1 MALTSRVW
9 SLGKLLVLLAALA
22 ATYLGSFLIAMRVTS
37 KAREVVVPNLVG
49 RDIPQATAVLAES
62 GLALRVEDA
71 RRTDPRVPAG
81 HVLGQEPAAGMNMR
95 RQRGVKVWLSE
106 GPVTSVVPDLVG
118 ESDRGAQI
126 RVQTAALTVTSLA
139 EIRST
144 DYPAG
149 TVVAQTP
156 PAGTRAS
163 QVQLLV
169 NRGEAGARYLM
180 PDLIGVDGERAAAAL
195 RSRGFRVSVVGTQ
208 PYGGIPPGTVIRQ
221 RPTGG
226 FHVAPGD
233 PIALEVSR

>member
-9 SLGKLLVLLAALA
+9 SLGKLLVLMAALV

-37 KAREVVVPNLVG
+37 KAREVAVPNLVG
-49 RDIPQATAVLAES
+49 RDLAQATILLADA
-62 GLALRVEDA
+62 GLALRVEEA

-81 HVLGQEPAAGMNMR
+81 HVVGQEPAAGMTMR
-95 RQRGVKVWLSE
+95 QQRGVKVWLSD
-106 GPVTSVVPDLVG
+106 GPVTSVVPALVG

-126 RVQTAALTVTSLA
+126 RVQSAALMVTRIA

-144 DYPAG
+144 EYAAG
-149 TVVAQTP
+149 TVVAQSP

-180 PDLIGVDGERAAAAL
+180 PDLIGVDGERAAAVL
-195 RSRGFRVSVVGTQ
+195 RARGFRVSVVGTQ

-226 FHVAPGD
+226 FQVAPGD

>member
-1 MALTSRVW
+1 MT
-9 SLGKLLVLLAALA
+9 
-22 ATYLGSFLIAMRVTS
+22 MR
-37 KAREVVVPNLVG
+37 
-49 RDIPQATAVLAES
+49 Q
-62 GLALRVEDA
+62 
-71 RRTDPRVPAG
+71 
-81 HVLGQEPAAGMNMR
+81 
-95 RQRGVKVWLSE
+95 QRGVKVWLSD
-106 GPVTSVVPDLVG
+106 GPVTSVVPALVG

-126 RVQTAALTVTSLA
+126 RVQSAALMVTRIA

-144 DYPAG
+144 EYAAG
-149 TVVAQTP
+149 TVVAQSP

-180 PDLIGVDGERAAAAL
+180 PDLIGVDGERAAAVL
-195 RSRGFRVSVVGTQ
+195 RARGFRVSVVGTQ

-226 FHVAPGD
+226 FQVAPGD

>member
-9 SLGKLLVLLAALA
+9 SLGKLLVLVAALA
-22 ATYLGSFLIAMRVTS
+22 ATYLGSFLIGMRVTN
-37 KAREVVVPNLVG
+37 KAREVVVPDLAG
-49 RDIPQATAVLAES
+49 RDLAQATALLAER
-62 GLALRVEDA
+62 GLAVRVEDA
-71 RRTDPRVPAG
+71 RRADPRVAAG
-81 HVLGQEPAAGMNMR
+81 YVLGQEPAAGMPTR
-95 RQRGVKVWLSE
+95 RQRGVKVWLSD
-106 GPVTSVVPDLVG
+106 GPITSIVPALVG

-126 RVQTAALTVTSLA
+126 RVQTAALTVTGLA

-149 TVVAQTP
+149 TVVAQSP
-156 PAGTRAS
+156 PAGTRAGE
-163 QVQLLV
+163 VRLLV

-180 PDLIGVDGERAAAAL
+180 PDLIGVDGQRAADLL
-195 RSRGFRVSVVGTQ
+195 RRQGFRVSVVGTQ

-226 FHVAPGD
+226 FQVAPGD